1 LIEKNNNY
9 HLTLKAKSE
18 GLDQLADRALILL
31 SFKDTSTQNLRFL
44 LNLLGIKTRKEKR
57 RILDIIFQLIRRG
70 IVYIPR
76 GLPQLV
82 EEGLD
87 FNIDSTSKLGNIDL
101 CLLCPY
107 DKLIKEI
114 QDEISRLREIKEL
127 NL

>member
-1 LIEKNNNY
+1 MIEKNNDY
-9 HLTLKAKSE
+9 HLTLKVKSE

-114 QDEISRLREIKEL
+114 QDEISRLREIKEI

>member
-1 LIEKNNNY
+1 LTEKNSNY

-31 SFKDTSTQNLRFL
+31 SFKDTSTQNLRFV

-57 RILDIIFQLIRRG
+57 RILKLIFQLIREG

-82 EEGLD
+82 ERGLD
-87 FNIDSTSKLGNIDL
+87 FNIDNNSNLGNIDL

-114 QDEISRLREIKEL
+114 QDEISQLREITET